1 MRTGAG
7 ELIGYT
13 SRTGTRTTL
22 AALKQAGW
30 GLLVSATDSHLKY
43 DFRLWGLDNGAWT
56 AHQQG
61 TPWQPEPFLRLCDKL
76 GSGAQWVV
84 VPDIVAGGWESLELS
99 KQWLPK
105 LQGVAKHQ
113 LLAVQ
118 DGMTPDHIEP
128 YLGQHVGIFVGGST
142 DWKLSTLHLWGALAT
157 KVGCYL
163 HIGRV
168 NSIKRINMCQDVG
181 AHSFDGTSVSR
192 FSKTLGLLNNGIKQQ
207 HLFR

>member
-1 MRTGAG
+1 MRVGAG

-30 GLLVSATDSHLKY
+30 GLLISATDSHIKY
-43 DFRLWGLDNGAWT
+43 DFDMWGLDNGAWS
-56 AHQQG
+56 AYQSGQ
-61 TPWQPEPFLRLCDKL
+61 PWQPEPFIKLCNKL
-76 GSGAQWVV
+76 GRGAQWVV
-84 VPDIVAGGWESLELS
+84 VPDIVAGGLESLELS
-99 KQWLPK
+99 RQWLPR

-118 DGMTPDHIEP
+118 DGMTPSDIEP
-128 YLGQHVGIFVGGST
+128 ILTGTVGIFVGGST
-142 DWKLSTLHLWGALAT
+142 DWKLSTLHLWGSLAA
-157 KVGCYL
+157 KVGCYF
-163 HIGRV
+163 HVGRV

-192 FSKTLGLLNNGIKQQ
+192 FSKTLRLLDNGIKQQ